1 MNFNNMRNVKLP
13 SAGPM
18 GALARLAIIGGIGLY
33 GAVNSLY
40 NVEGGHRAI
49 VFNRIVGVKDKV
61 PLPLSFSRPFVCS
74 CGDVFSCSEGI
85 WRRVAAGAGGGPFF
99 FHLKILFHIFS
110 FRVEENK
117 SWQVYPEGTHLMIPW
132 FDRPVIFDVRARPNI
147 VDSTSGSRDLQMVRI
162 TLRVLTRPMADRLPT
177 IYRTL
182 GQDYAERVLPSI
194 IQETLKAVVA
204 QYNASQLITQ
214 REVGG
219 QCLTKLL
226 RNEFVICHFMT
237 LAIHIKVGFCSV
249 GMSWRIFLKAP
260 AFPYDRLSV
269 ERFEGFFMS
278 GQHSSILHWMMF
290 PSPISHLGMSSQQ
303 PLKQSKLLHKML
315 NGLSLWWRRQSRIN
329 AVQSFVHRCFI
340 SSPQTGVF

>member
-1 MNFNNMRNVKLP
+1 MAFC
-13 SAGPM
+13 
-18 GALARLAIIGGIGLY
+18 
-33 GAVNSLY
+33 
-40 NVEGGHRAI
+40 
-49 VFNRIVGVKDKV
+49 
-61 PLPLSFSRPFVCS
+61 CS
-74 CGDVFSCSEGI
+74 DI
-85 WRRVAAGAGGGPFF
+85 WLV
-99 FHLKILFHIFS
+99 
-110 FRVEENK
+110 
-117 SWQVYPEGTHLMIPW
+117 Q
-132 FDRPVIFDVRARPNI
+132 
-147 VDSTSGSRDLQMVRI
+147 QVRI

-177 IYRTL
+177 IYQTL

-226 RNEFVICHFMT
+226 RNEFVICHFMP

-249 GMSWRIFLKAP
+249 GMSWRIFLKAR

-269 ERFEGFFMS
+269 ERFEEFFMS

-290 PSPISHLGMSSQQ
+290 PSPISRLGMSSQQ

-340 SSPQTGVF
+340 SSPQTGVFWTWFG

>member
-1 MNFNNMRNVKLP
+1 
-13 SAGPM
+13 
-18 GALARLAIIGGIGLY
+18 
-33 GAVNSLY
+33 
-40 NVEGGHRAI
+40 
-49 VFNRIVGVKDKV
+49 
-61 PLPLSFSRPFVCS
+61 
-74 CGDVFSCSEGI
+74 
-85 WRRVAAGAGGGPFF
+85 
-99 FHLKILFHIFS
+99 
-110 FRVEENK
+110 
-117 SWQVYPEGTHLMIPW
+117 
-132 FDRPVIFDVRARPNI
+132 
-147 VDSTSGSRDLQMVRI
+147 
-162 TLRVLTRPMADRLPT
+162 MADRLPT

-340 SSPQTGVF
+340 SSPQTGVFWTWFG